1 MLEFYRSKDLED
13 GRRGASQ
20 SFKRMQN
27 RFRAHMKTEYDL
39 TLLRKYEKTGIF
51 RMSSIFRLFDDIFI
65 DYPVDLQVSF
75 LPKGT
80 VRCDNWRVM

>member
-51 RMSSIFRLFDDIFI
+51 HMSSIFHMFNYIFI
-65 DYPVDLQVSF
+65 DYPVDVQVSF
-75 LPKGT
+75 LLNGT
-80 VRCDNWRVM
+80 ARCDNWRVM